1 MLSFFKPYIEEDKKS
16 NVINYK
22 YKGGDTSIFYVLCM
36 APLCDWLT
44 PKFPEWLAPNV
55 ITIAGFFFNL
65 TYFLLTF
72 YYNGFG
78 GGNILP
84 PWVCYLSAFLYF
96 SYCVLDNCD
105 GRQARR
111 TKGSSP
117 LGLLVDHGTDACTT
131 FFITCGLGN
140 FVYYERLE
148 QYLYIYIMITV
159 AFFLNTWEEY
169 YTGELILPIIH
180 GVSEG
185 MLIIVIVEV
194 LSGLY
199 NVKIFYYKIIL
210 FNGLIESRFND
221 LIGIAGM
228 CAGIF
233 FGVVSLFKVLRF
245 VGWKKFPRALLD
257 VIIYIIFLSSI
268 LCVNCF
274 ANTLFIKTAPRLII
288 CSYGLLFAK
297 MMGLLQLSHI
307 KNSTFNPYILSIMA
321 PILVQM
327 FHSLYFYF
335 YKVELFFSS
344 DNMIY
349 FFFCWNFI
357 SWAHFVYFCSEELC
371 EILNIKRFS
380 IGKRH
385 QEIKDE
391 KKKN

>member
-1 MLSFFKPYIEEDKKS
+1 MLSCFEPYIEEDKKN

-22 YKGGDTSIFYVLCM
+22 YKGGDTSIFYVYCM
-36 APLCDWLT
+36 SPLCDWLT
-44 PKFPEWLAPNV
+44 PKFPLWLAPNV
-55 ITIAGFFFNL
+55 ITITGFFFNL
-65 TYFLLTF
+65 TYFLLTLH
-72 YYNGFG
+72 YNGFR
-78 GGNILP
+78 GGNYIP

-111 TKGSSP
+111 TKASSP

-140 FVYYERLE
+140 FVYYDKLDE
-148 QYLYIYIMITV
+148 YLYIYIMITV

-185 MLIIVIVEV
+185 MLLIVLIEI

-199 NVKIFYYKIIL
+199 NGRLFNRKIIL
-210 FNGLIESRFND
+210 FNGLIKGRIKD

-228 CAGIF
+228 FAGIF
-233 FGVVSLFKVLRF
+233 FGIVSLFKVLRF
-245 VGWKKFPRALLD
+245 VGWKKFPRALFD
-257 VIIYIIFLSSI
+257 VIIYILFLSSI

-274 ANTLFIKTAPRLII
+274 ANTLFYETAPKLII
-288 CSYGLLFAK
+288 LSYGFLFAK

-307 KNSTFNPYILSIMA
+307 KSSTFNPYILSIMA

-327 FHSLYFYF
+327 FHSLYFYY

-349 FFFCWNFI
+349 FFFYWNFI

-371 EILNIKRFS
+371 ELLNIKRFS
-380 IGKRH
+380 LGKRH
-385 QEIKDE
+385 LEINDE